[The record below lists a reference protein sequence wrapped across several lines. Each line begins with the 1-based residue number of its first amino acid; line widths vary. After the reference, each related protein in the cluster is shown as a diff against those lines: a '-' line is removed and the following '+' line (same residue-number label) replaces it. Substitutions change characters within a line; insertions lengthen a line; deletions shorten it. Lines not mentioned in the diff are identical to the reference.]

1 MALHLVR
8 HGDAGTAPDEE
19 RPLTEGGRRQA
30 AWLADHLA
38 SWPVTRVLSSRYH
51 RCLETVTPLAD
62 RLDLPIEHHRALA
75 EEADVEDAWALLE
88 SLVAEEAVLCSHW
101 NIISPILDRVLRSGA
116 DIVADEWTCRKGSVW
131 RLEPEGGRPFGRATL
146 DLLA

>member
-19 RPLTEGGRRQA
+19 RPLTDGGRRQA
-30 AWLADHLA
+30 ALLAEHLA

-51 RCLETVTPLAD
+51 RCVETVTPLAE
-62 RLDLPIEHHRALA
+62 RLGVPVEQHRALA
-75 EEADVEDAWALLE
+75 EEAEVDDAWALLE
-88 SLVAEEAVLCSHW
+88 SLATEDAVLCSHG
-101 NIISPILDRVLRSGA
+101 NIISPILDRVLRGGA
-116 DIVADEWTCRKGSVW
+116 DIVADEWACRKGSVW